1 MKDKKLL
8 RLLGVGVGAIMLLV
22 AFILYVTTFVVW
34 KSGSLSFSAGT
45 GYDLAFGVHNQYLG
59 TDPVDPVAGTLVAWI
74 FSLVLLIGA
83 VGVLV
88 LFILNNLGVI
98 KFKALDNKMVSL
110 CCGACFCVV
119 GVVAGLLVFLSLP
132 LANISGDGWSLGV
145 GGVFTGILSILGG
158 GCTAFSIIAP
168 NVLK

>member
-22 AFILYVTTFVVW
+22 AFILYVTTFVVL
-34 KSGSLSFSAGT
+34 KSGSLSLSVFT
-45 GYDLAFGVHNQYLG
+45 GYGLAFGTKGQFD
-59 TDPVDPVAGTLVAWI
+59 TDPVAGTLVAWI

-83 VGVLV
+83 VGVLA
-88 LFILNNLGVI
+88 LFILNHLGVI
-98 KFKALDNKMVSL
+98 KFKVLDNKMVSL
-110 CCGACFCVV
+110 LCGACFCVV

>member
-45 GYDLAFGVHNQYLG
+45 GYDLAFGAHGQYLD
-59 TDPVDPVAGTLVAWI
+59 TDPVAGTLVAWI

-83 VGVLV
+83 VGVLA

-110 CCGACFCVV
+110 LCGGCFCVV

>member
-45 GYDLAFGVHNQYLG
+45 GYDLAFGVHGQYL
-59 TDPVDPVAGTLVAWI
+59 TTDPVAGTLVAWI

-83 VGVLV
+83 VGVLA
-88 LFILNNLGVI
+88 LFILNNLGII
-98 KFKALDNKMVSL
+98 KFKALDNKMLSL
-110 CCGACFCVV
+110 LCGACFCVL

-132 LANISGDGWSLGV
+132 LADISGDGWSLGV